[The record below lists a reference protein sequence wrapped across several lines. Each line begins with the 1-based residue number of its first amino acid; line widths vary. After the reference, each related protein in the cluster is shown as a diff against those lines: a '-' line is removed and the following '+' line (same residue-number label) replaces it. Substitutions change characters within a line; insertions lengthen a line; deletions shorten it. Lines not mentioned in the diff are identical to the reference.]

1 MMGLGKKEAKRSRA
15 NFPRYREESSYNMYR
30 FISAAGIILICCLL
44 VVIGA
49 QHLRQRQAEQE
60 LMAYKA
66 RLEKLEQR
74 QAEAEREI
82 ERLQDLDYI
91 EIQARNRL
99 GLVKPNETIFQL
111 ED

>member
-1 MMGLGKKEAKRSRA
+1 MMASGNKEDKSARA
-15 NFPRYREESSYNMYR
+15 VFPRYRGESSYSIYR
-30 FISAAGIILICCLL
+30 FISAVGLLLICCLL

-49 QHLRQRQAEQE
+49 QHLRQRQAEQALLE
-60 LMAYKA
+60 YKA

-99 GLVKPNETIFQL
+99 GLVRPDEIIFQL